1 MMLLASVYM
10 LVYSGRVESGD
21 ALRFFDAVSSNVHH
35 GDILLDESFWF
46 VSNPNL
52 SPDATYP
59 LPSFNLE
66 EPFKFALTIPLYQLA
81 DALALGQVHVV
92 WFFNVIVTAL
102 TGGVIF
108 WYSLVLGYQERTAIL
123 ATLIFGIGTMVIAY
137 TKTMFHEPLVMLL
150 LALTGVSI
158 EWARQRRN
166 LWAIVGLLFAG
177 VCIFA
182 AFKTKPSS
190 FLAIPALA
198 ILALPTINR
207 IREQRWFNGMAY
219 GLLIACLSIIFW
231 AMSSEDVMDFLI
243 DLAKPIIGFG
253 DYQFARTAVYAYLM
267 SPGGSIFG
275 TSPILL
281 LALPGFIG
289 YLMRPNLRFVC
300 AVIVL
305 LAGYAFGHAILTQI
319 HWFGG
324 LSWPPRFL
332 LPTIPFLTLGALP
345 ILESM
350 INSKKWRIV
359 WGIPFI
365 ILLIYSLW
373 IQFNAVAVDWI
384 QYPTLLPSEANSVA
398 DWLPGLTQPEYF
410 RWTLLPSVWDALGLD
425 FAWIRTDTPLWAFGY
440 IGLIILSL
448 GLIAF
453 TLRQKIRLWM
463 AMFLIPAWLI
473 IAFLGL
479 KAIYPIDG
487 AFRGGQTALHETLA
501 ILDNEAESDDVLLL
515 TNSTYERFFLNYNT
529 LASPRTIILRH
540 QPAQPTSQ
548 SVPALIESNNPN
560 DWLYFDT
567 LMMIRHLAIK
577 RDRIWLLSDTSDFLT
592 WSFRPIERWLSRH
605 YYPLRDVPL
614 QTQDPTVRL
623 LEFYTGHPAPDPFG
637 FQLPT
642 QSTQIQFGESLR
654 LDGFN
659 LPAGTDYQAGQV
671 VPISFYWGLDEPID
685 QNLIIAWFFAKP
697 DGSIIVQGQDSP
709 PNFGFSPTNT
719 WETHQRIWDNRA
731 LELPTDLPAGDYQ
744 LWLVVYFNEGEIQ
757 RLPVTGTESTEDNIA
772 ILPITVTI
780 TP

>member
-1 MMLLASVYM
+1 MILLASVYM

-21 ALRFFDAVSSNVHH
+21 ALRFFDAISSNVRH

-52 SPDATYP
+52 SSDATYP
-59 LPSFNLE
+59 LPGFNLE
-66 EPFKFALTIPLYQLA
+66 EPFKFALTILLYRLA
-81 DALALGQVHVV
+81 DALSLGQVHVV
-92 WFFNVIVTAL
+92 WLFNVIATAL
-102 TGGVIF
+102 TGGVLF
-108 WYSLVLGYQERTAIL
+108 WYSLLLGYRERTAIL
-123 ATLIFGIGTMVIAY
+123 ATIVFGIGTMAIAY

-150 LALTGVSI
+150 LALAGLSI
-158 EWARQRRN
+158 EWARHKRN
-166 LWAIVGLLFAG
+166 IWTIVGLLFAG
-177 VCIFA
+177 LCVFA

-190 FLAIPALA
+190 VLAIPALI
-198 ILALPTINR
+198 ILALPTIKQ
-207 IREQRWFNGMAY
+207 IREQRWFNGVVY
-219 GLLIACLSIIFW
+219 GLLISGLIIIIW
-231 AMSSEDVMDFLI
+231 AMSSEELMDFLI
-243 DLAKPIIGFG
+243 DLTKPIIGFG
-253 DYQFARTAVYAYLM
+253 DYQFSRTAVYAYLI

-275 TSPILL
+275 TSPVLL
-281 LALPGFIG
+281 LALPGLIG
-289 YLMRPNLRFVC
+289 YLMRPNLRFIW

-332 LPTIPFLTLGALP
+332 LPTLPFVLLGALP
-345 ILESM
+345 IFESM
-350 INSKKWRIV
+350 LSSKRWRII

-365 ILLIYSLW
+365 SLLIYSLW

-384 QYPTLLPSEANSVA
+384 QYPTLLPPEASSVA

-425 FAWIRTDTPLWAFGY
+425 FAWIRTDTPLWALGY
-440 IGLIILSL
+440 VCLIILYVGMIIITFRKS
-448 GLIAF
+448 A
-453 TLRQKIRLWM
+453 RLWM
-463 AMFLIPAWLI
+463 VSLLGPAWLI
-473 IAFLGL
+473 MTFLGL

-487 AFRGGQTALHETLA
+487 AFRGGQTALHESLA
-501 ILDNEAESDDVLLL
+501 ILESEAESDDVLLL

-540 QPAQPTSQ
+540 QLSQPTSQ
-548 SVPALIESNNPN
+548 STPALIESDNPN

-567 LMMIRHLAIK
+567 LMMIRHLTVK

-592 WSFRPIERWLSRH
+592 WSFRPIERWLAR
-605 YYPLRDVPL
+605 YFYPLRDVSM
-614 QTQDPTVRL
+614 QSQDPTVRL

-642 QSTQIQFGESLR
+642 QSTEIWFGNALR
-654 LDGFN
+654 LDGYN

-671 VPISFYWGLDEPID
+671 VPISFYWGADEPID
-685 QNLIIAWFFAKP
+685 QNLVIAWFVAKP
-697 DGSIIVQGQDSP
+697 DAGIIIQGQDSP

-731 LELPTDLPAGDYQ
+731 LELPANLPAGDYQ
-744 LWLVVYFNEGEIQ
+744 LWVVVYFNNGEIQ
-757 RLPVTGTESTEDNIA
+757 RLPITGTEATEDNIA
-772 ILPITVTI
+772 ILPVTLTI